1 MATRWFLPLCVLF
14 GAFHSEAGPQ
24 EPSRPNVVWLIA
36 EDLSAHHLELYAE
49 QGTATPRIEAL
60 ARGGVVFEHAFSNA
74 PVCSVARTVLI
85 TGCHA
90 PRIGAQYHRRERLV
104 PMPEGLRT
112 FPAYLRDAG
121 YHTTN
126 RHKTDYNV
134 IPSEGTWDA
143 SSKKA
148 HWRDR
153 TPGQPFLHVRS
164 FPVTHEG
171 SLHFPAGALE
181 RSPTRTDPGTLEL
194 PPRYPDTTLFRYTL
208 ARNRDRVLRLDQEIG
223 AVLDELEADGL
234 LEETFVF
241 FFADHGGVM
250 PGTKGYANED
260 GLRVP
265 MVVHVPERFT
275 DHVPF
280 DTGTRAGGFV
290 EFVDLAPTV
299 LQLAGIE
306 IPVGLDGEAFLGEGI
321 TAEEVEARNESLG
334 YADRFD
340 EKSDLVRTLRSG
352 RLRYVRRYR
361 SHLPDALQN
370 NYRYRMLAYEQWRE
384 LHRAG
389 ELDAIRSSFF
399 EPGGPEELYDVV
411 ADPFQTRDLSG
422 LPEYRE
428 ELLRLRTRL
437 HLHVSDGRDLSFIPE
452 SVLVEEAFDD
462 PVSYGR
468 ARSERLNT
476 LLATADIQ
484 LVSADEAGE
493 AVERA
498 LASSDPDVRA
508 WAWTAAT
515 AHRSDRHGIVALEAR
530 ERDPVRRVRVAAA
543 EYLALCCGED
553 PASTLLEALAT
564 TRSPVEANEI
574 LNVIVALR
582 DGPDGW
588 SIPVDPTRLRSEIRS
603 SANVSRRLSYL
614 ATSGR

>member
-1 MATRWFLPLCVLF
+1 MATRWILPLYVLV
-14 GAFHSEAGPQ
+14 GAFPSAAGPQ
-24 EPSRPNVVWLIA
+24 EQARPNVVWLIA
-36 EDLSAHHLELYAE
+36 EDLSAHHLELYDE

-60 ARGGVVFEHAFSNA
+60 AGGGVVFEHAFSNA

-104 PMPEGLRT
+104 PLPQGLRT

-153 TPGQPFLHVRS
+153 APGQPFLHVRS

-171 SLHFPAGALE
+171 SLHFSAAALE
-181 RSPTRTDPGTLEL
+181 RSPTDTDPGSLEL
-194 PPRYPDTTLFRYTL
+194 PPHYPDTALFRYTL
-208 ARNRDRVLRLDQEIG
+208 ARNRDRVQRLDREVG
-223 AVLDELEADGL
+223 AVLDELLADGL

-250 PGTKGYANED
+250 PGSKGYANED

-265 MVVHVPERFT
+265 MVVHVPGRFA
-275 DHVPF
+275 DRVPF
-280 DTGTRAGGFV
+280 EPGTRARGFV

-321 TAEEVEARNESLG
+321 TAEQVEASNESIG

-340 EKSDLVRTLRSG
+340 EKSDMVRTLRVG
-352 RLRYVRRYR
+352 NLRYVRRYR
-361 SHLPDALQN
+361 SHLPDALHN
-370 NYRYRMLAYEQWRE
+370 NYRYRMLAYGQWRS
-384 LHRAG
+384 LHGAG
-389 ELDAIRSSFF
+389 ELDAVRSSFF
-399 EPGGPEELYDVV
+399 EPGRPEELFDVL
-411 ADPFQTRDLSG
+411 ADPFQTRNLAN
-422 LPEYRE
+422 LHEYRE
-428 ELLRLRTRL
+428 DLLRLRSRL
-437 HLHVSDGRDLSFIPE
+437 LDYVGDGRDLSFLPE
-452 SVLVEEAFDD
+452 SVLVEEAFGD
-462 PVSYGR
+462 PVFYGR
-468 ARSERLNT
+468 TRSERIGS
-476 LLATADIQ
+476 LLAAADLQ
-484 LVSADEAGE
+484 LLPESEAGE

-498 LASSDPDVRA
+498 VGSSDPDVRA
-508 WAWTAAT
+508 WAWTAAIV
-515 AHRSDRHGIVALEAR
+515 HGSDRHESAALEAR
-530 ERDPVRRVRVAAA
+530 KRDPVRRVRVAAA
-543 EYLALCCGED
+543 EYLALRCGED
-553 PASTLLEALAT
+553 PAPTLLEALAT
-564 TRSPVEANEI
+564 TRSSVEANEI

-582 DGPDGW
+582 DGPDAW
-588 SIPVDPTRLRSEIRS
+588 PIPVDPTRLRPEIRS
-603 SANVSRRLSYL
+603 SSNVSRRLSYL
-614 ATSGR
+614 ALSGR